1 MREQDENAYIRFF
14 ALWFAAGMTL
24 GVLLLL
30 TASHTQRLY
39 KSYGNEGGK

>member
-1 MREQDENAYIRFF
+1 MRERDENAYIRFF

-30 TASHTQRLY
+30 TASHTGM
-39 KSYGNEGGK
+39 KAI